1 MEKGGLEEEKRRV
14 YSEAE
19 FGAGASTS
27 GKHSKKG
34 GGGGGG
40 IDFYISMYGSWLIL
54 ILG

>member
-34 GGGGGG
+34 GGGGGESTS
-40 IDFYISMYGSWLIL
+40 ISRCTVAD
-54 ILG
+54 